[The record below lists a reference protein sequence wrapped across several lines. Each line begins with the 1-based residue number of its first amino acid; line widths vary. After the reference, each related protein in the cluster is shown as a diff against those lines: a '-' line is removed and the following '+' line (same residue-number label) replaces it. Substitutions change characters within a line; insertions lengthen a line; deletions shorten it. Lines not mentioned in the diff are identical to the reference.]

1 MFAAQQ
7 HAPPFL
13 TLTNLDTLRILF
25 ITGEYPPMQG
35 GVADYTRELGRA
47 LVELG
52 HDVGVLTSIDA
63 TKGWVEP
70 GIEVFPQIDG
80 WGWNVWSEL
89 DRVVADWR
97 PDVVHIQYQTAAFG
111 MHPAINLWPWRPG
124 RRPKVATAV
133 TFHDLREP
141 YLFPKAHVV
150 RRWVTHTLAKNVDL
164 AITTNPEDTL
174 ALQPVRPDLV
184 EIPIGSNIP
193 SAPPPDFE
201 RAATRQA
208 LGIPVDAPLLCYFG
222 FLNAS
227 KGGEML
233 VDVLAKLVEQGY
245 DTHLHD
251 AHLNDAHLLMIG
263 GRVGASDP
271 TNFAYLQQVEARIEQ
286 LGLTPR
292 LHWTGHVPATQVSAA
307 FLSSDLCLLPYQ
319 DGASYRRGS
328 FMAALEH
335 GMAIVSTQP
344 SVPYPDLAD
353 GETLLLA
360 PPDDVAALT
369 AACAR
374 ILSDPELRSRLGK
387 NARALSHQFSWQSI
401 AKRHLDN
408 YEALEK

>member
-1 MFAAQQ
+1 MSAK
-7 HAPPFL
+7 
-13 TLTNLDTLRILF
+13 NLRILF

-47 LVELG
+47 LVGLG
-52 HDVGVLTSIDA
+52 HEVGVLTAVEA

-70 GIEVFPQIDG
+70 GIEVFPQIER

-89 DRVVADWR
+89 DRMVADWR
-97 PDVVHIQYQTAAFG
+97 PDVVHIQYQTAAYD
-111 MHPAINLWPWRPG
+111 MHPAINLWPRWSRHPQ
-124 RRPKVATAV
+124 VLTAV
-133 TFHDLREP
+133 TFHDLLVP
-141 YLFPKAHVV
+141 YLFPKAHWLGL
-150 RRWVTHTLAKNVDL
+150 RRRVTNMLAKAVDL
-164 AITTNPEDTL
+164 TITTNPEDTR
-174 ALQPVRPDLV
+174 ALRPVRPDLV

-201 RAATRQA
+201 RSATRQE
-208 LGIPVDAPLLCYFG
+208 LGIPADAPLLCYFG

-233 VDVLAKLVEQGY
+233 VDVLANLVEQGY
-245 DTHLHD
+245 
-251 AHLNDAHLLMIG
+251 NAHLLMIG

-292 LHWTGHVPATQVSAA
+292 LHWTGHVPAPQVSAA
-307 FLSSDLCLLPYQ
+307 FLASDLCLLPYQ

-335 GMAIVSTQP
+335 GMAIVSTPP
-344 SVPYPDLAD
+344 SVPYPDLVD

-360 PPDDVAALT
+360 PPGDVDALT
-369 AACAR
+369 AACVR
-374 ILSDPELRSRLGK
+374 ILSDSELRSRLGE
-387 NARALSHQFSWQSI
+387 NARVLSRQFTWQSI
-401 AKRHLDN
+401 AKRHLDS
-408 YEALEK
+408 YGFPEK

>member
-1 MFAAQQ
+1 
-7 HAPPFL
+7 
-13 TLTNLDTLRILF
+13 
-25 ITGEYPPMQG
+25 MQG

-52 HDVGVLTSIDA
+52 HDVGVLTAVDA

-70 GIEVFPQIDG
+70 GIEVFPRIDS

-89 DRVVADWR
+89 DKVVDDWQ
-97 PDVVHIQYQTAAFG
+97 PDVVHIQYQTAAYD
-111 MHPAINLWPWRPG
+111 MHPAVNLWSRRPG
-124 RRPKVATAV
+124 KRKRQLSPVTAV
-133 TFHDLREP
+133 TFHDLLVP
-141 YLFPKAHVV
+141 FLFPKAHWLGL
-150 RRWVTHTLAKNVDL
+150 RRRVTHTLATNVDL

-174 ALQPVRPDLV
+174 ALQPVRSDLV

-193 SAPPPDFE
+193 CAPPPAFV
-201 RAATRQA
+201 RYATSQA
-208 LGIPVDAPLLCYFG
+208 LGIPADAPLLCYFG

-233 VDVLAKLVEQGY
+233 VDVLANLVEQGY
-245 DTHLHD
+245 DGHPSD
-251 AHLNDAHLLMIG
+251 VHLLMIG

-271 TNFAYLQQVEARIEQ
+271 TNYAYLQQVEARIEQ

-292 LHWTGHVPATQVSAA
+292 LHWTGHVPAPDVSAA

-335 GMAIVSTQP
+335 GMPIVTTTP
-344 SVPYPDLAD
+344 SVPYPDLVD

-360 PPDDVAALT
+360 PPDDAEALT
-369 AACAR
+369 TACAR
-374 ILSDPELRSRLGK
+374 ILSDSELRSRLGK
-387 NARALSHQFSWQSI
+387 NARALSQQFSWQSI
-401 AKRHLDN
+401 AKRHLDS
-408 YEALEK
+408 YELLATIPGK